1 MVNNNTN
8 SNSNNNSSSDNVNV
22 DSLSPNEMKAYYRG
36 LKRGIGLT
44 FITINLR
51 EATMLNYARYPH
63 LRFSRGAPLVVAQ
76 NIINNT
82 YRGMNQPIPTPQE
95 ISLHDITTQEV
106 GINILSILMSMGL
119 NDNNK
124 NDNNTPTNPGSK
136 KAPKTKKQKIPYDKE
151 RAKKSGAFDW
161 SKEQQKELR

>member
-1 MVNNNTN
+1 MVNSN
-8 SNSNNNSSSDNVNV
+8 SNSNNNDNVNV

-44 FITINLR
+44 FITMNLR

-63 LRFSRGAPLVVAQ
+63 LRVSRGDPLTVAQ

-82 YRGMNQPIPTPQE
+82 YKGMNQPIPTPQE

-106 GINILSILMSMGL
+106 GINILGVLMGMGL
-119 NDNNK
+119 NNK
-124 NDNNTPTNPGSK
+124 NDDIT
-136 KAPKTKKQKIPYDKE
+136 
-151 RAKKSGAFDW
+151 
-161 SKEQQKELR
+161 